1 MISRQDL
8 RIAQRGEICRGFGCP
23 ALIPSSSTSICST
36 GDLHSMTAKAIF
48 SVSAGYTNAIPW
60 VSLDFLKKIS
70 LSTPHL
76 RSFEDVSVLF
86 GSFSFGTE
94 WRWTHIGVLVC
105 HESSPKPPYCTWL
118 VYDYPQWGPNG
129 GCVIWFITLLGFGED
144 GIIFCFLV
152 AGSKTTA
159 FFLQSDISW
168 HIYCSRPQQI
178 QEWSGYNRV
187 PLMYTMNISWVCL
200 GLRILIYPEV

>member
-1 MISRQDL
+1 MSCTYTFEQYEHSQHWGPSFHDCQSDIQC
-8 RIAQRGEICRGFGCP
+8 QRRLYQCYT
-23 ALIPSSSTSICST
+23 L
-36 GDLHSMTAKAIF
+36 
-48 SVSAGYTNAIPW
+48 SVSR
-60 VSLDFLKKIS
+60 LFEEIS

-129 GCVIWFITLLGFGED
+129 GSVIWFITLLEFGED

-152 AGSKTTA
+152 AGSKTTT
-159 FFLQSDISW
+159 FFFA
-168 HIYCSRPQQI
+168 
-178 QEWSGYNRV
+178 
-187 PLMYTMNISWVCL
+187 
-200 GLRILIYPEV
+200 ILYFLAYLLFKAPTNPRMIWL